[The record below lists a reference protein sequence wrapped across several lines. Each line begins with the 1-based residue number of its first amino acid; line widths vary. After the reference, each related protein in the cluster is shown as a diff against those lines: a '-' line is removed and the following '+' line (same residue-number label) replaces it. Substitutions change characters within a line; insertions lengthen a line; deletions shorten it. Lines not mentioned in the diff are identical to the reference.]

1 MTGFHVVLG
10 ATGGAGGA
18 VVRELVARGF
28 PTRAVGRKDV
38 QFPGGVDY
46 VRGDATDRSTL
57 ARVCKG
63 AAVVY
68 HCVNVPYVQWER
80 TLPQLAREILAACAE
95 AGARLVVVDNV
106 YMYGPAEGPITEET
120 PRRPVGPKG
129 RLRAQLEEFFLNAH
143 RERKAD
149 VCIARASDFYGPPSP
164 GSMGN
169 NVAAQLVFQPAI
181 AGKRA
186 AWLGSLD
193 VPHTLAYLPDVGRN
207 LVTLAE
213 NARAFGEVWHLP
225 AAEPITGREF
235 IRLVFAALGRP
246 PRIGM
251 PVRRWMLALAGFFS
265 RDLREVGEVLYQF
278 ERSFIVDATKF
289 QRTFGG
295 YVTPHEQAIRETVA
309 AWTGGQ
315 N

>member
-1 MTGFHVVLG
+1 
-10 ATGGAGGA
+10 
-18 VVRELVARGF
+18 
-28 PTRAVGRKDV
+28 
-38 QFPGGVDY
+38 
-46 VRGDATDRSTL
+46 
-57 ARVCKG
+57 
-63 AAVVY
+63 
-68 HCVNVPYVQWER
+68 
-80 TLPQLAREILAACAE
+80 
-95 AGARLVVVDNV
+95 
-106 YMYGPAEGPITEET
+106 
-120 PRRPVGPKG
+120 VGPKG